1 MPLSNIEGDGPVRS
15 AITTGLVVVS
25 VIFPVLSAIAIGLRF
40 LARRRSRQTIRADDA
55 WVIVAWIFTFALS
68 VLVWVFTDRS
78 GINYYNID
86 PLQGTIYSLELIF
99 ISSCLIQFPLSTVK
113 ISILLFY
120 RRIFVSRKFHI
131 AVWIA
136 IAVVTIWGLLF
147 FFLVLTQVDPISD
160 SWKGG
165 RLRYDSTA
173 LGLAQVG
180 TSIAL
185 DFVVLCFPLP
195 VISNL
200 HMASKRKIAV
210 ALIFWLGAFCCVAAV
225 VRLVFLDQSVRAVI
239 KSENNVYL
247 QSKQYIFLILE
258 PNCSIIAACLPC
270 YGPLFAGGR
279 APESIVRSVRS
290 IFSLRSLGSKGSAH
304 GSRDGNGSRSK
315 DSNRS
320 NGSHGNG
327 AGGVGERGEP
337 TESQIELSIQQWP
350 GKGQQDVHCVGG
362 KMSDDVEAL
371 SLEGQGI
378 NVTNGVTVERE

>member
-15 AITTGLVVVS
+15 AITTALVVVS
-25 VIFPVLSAIAIGLRF
+25 AIFPVLSAAAIGLRF
-40 LARRRSRQTIRADDA
+40 LARRKARQTIRADDA
-55 WVIVAWIFTFALS
+55 WVIVSWIFTFTLS
-68 VLVWVFTDRS
+68 VLVWVFTARS

-86 PLQGTIYSLELIF
+86 PNQGTIYSLELIF

-136 IAVVTIWGLLF
+136 IATVTIWGLLF
-147 FFLVLTQVDPISD
+147 FCLVLTQVDPIED

-195 VISNL
+195 VISAL

-279 APESIVRSVRS
+279 APESLVRSVRS
-290 IFSLRSLGSKGSAH
+290 ILSLRSLGSKGSPH
-304 GSRDGNGSRSK
+304 GSRDRK
-315 DSNRS
+315 DSNRTNTS
-320 NGSHGNG
+320 GGNG
-327 AGGVGERGEP
+327 VRERAEP
-337 TESQIELSIQQWP
+337 TESEIELRIQHWP

-362 KMSDDVEAL
+362 KLSEDVEAL
-371 SLEGQGI
+371 SMEGQGI
-378 NVTNGVTVERE
+378 SVTNGVTVERE